1 MGLQNVSSG
10 RIDAAVF
17 LLTYAIGKIAFR
29 RASGIGWDI
38 GHRFLLGGGS
48 HGLTVVVIRITPLAA
63 LDPYNEAAAASFNTV
78 IFSMSLGLIED
89 MMLND
94 LLSPET
100 AEIATSPETTGTPST
115 TYKV

>member
-17 LLTYAIGKIAFR
+17 LLTYAIGEIASR

-48 HGLTVVVIRITPLAA
+48 HGLTVVEGVLDGFLDAVNVPEGDAEYSVDGGAVVPL
-63 LDPYNEAAAASFNTV
+63 
-78 IFSMSLGLIED
+78 G
-89 MMLND
+89 
-94 LLSPET
+94 
-100 AEIATSPETTGTPST
+100 
-115 TYKV
+115 

>member
-17 LLTYAIGKIAFR
+17 LLTYAIGEIASR

-48 HGLTVVVIRITPLAA
+48 HGLTVIEGVLDGFLDADNVPDGDAEYSMYGGAVVPL
-63 LDPYNEAAAASFNTV
+63 
-78 IFSMSLGLIED
+78 G
-89 MMLND
+89 
-94 LLSPET
+94 
-100 AEIATSPETTGTPST
+100 
-115 TYKV
+115 

>member
-48 HGLTVVVIRITPLAA
+48 HGLTVVEGVLM
-63 LDPYNEAAAASFNTV
+63 ASL
-78 IFSMSLGLIED
+78 M
-89 MMLND
+89 
-94 LLSPET
+94 
-100 AEIATSPETTGTPST
+100 PST
-115 TYKV
+115 YQKAMHSIVCMEVRLFLSVERMPT

>member
-17 LLTYAIGKIAFR
+17 LLTYAIGEIASR

-48 HGLTVVVIRITPLAA
+48 HGLTVIERVLDGFLDAVNVPEGDAEYSMDGGAVVPL
-63 LDPYNEAAAASFNTV
+63 
-78 IFSMSLGLIED
+78 G
-89 MMLND
+89 
-94 LLSPET
+94 
-100 AEIATSPETTGTPST
+100 
-115 TYKV
+115 

>member
-48 HGLTVVVIRITPLAA
+48 HGLTCLQ
-63 LDPYNEAAAASFNTV
+63 S
-78 IFSMSLGLIED
+78 
-89 MMLND
+89 
-94 LLSPET
+94 
-100 AEIATSPETTGTPST
+100 
-115 TYKV
+115 